1 MSDQLI
7 RVLSHDKQI
16 RASFAVT
23 TELTKEIC
31 LLQQT
36 DPTASVALGRL
47 TTAAALM
54 GSLLKGDQRLGL
66 TIEGNGPLKKLQA
79 ETDAHGVVRATIK
92 VPQCH
97 LPPVDGH
104 FNVAGA
110 IGKAG
115 FLHVTKDLGMK
126 EPYQGMVQLV
136 TSEIAEDIA
145 HYFSTSEQTPTSMA
159 LGILLDRSAHVAA
172 SGGYFIQALPDCHD
186 EILESLDNHLANL
199 PPISSLIREGVSP
212 IELAQ
217 QILNDS
223 HFKLQDTI
231 DLHFRCNC
239 SRRHVLTMLTGLPG
253 EELEALARRSE
264 DTEITCEYCKKS
276 YRFTPQELSHIAQ
289 AKSMPDK

>member
-23 TELTKEIC
+23 TELVKEIC
-31 LLQQT
+31 RLQQT

-54 GSLLKGDQRLGL
+54 GTLLKGDQRLGL
-66 TIEGNGPLKKLQA
+66 AIEANGPLKKLQA
-79 ETDAHGVVRATIK
+79 ETDARGTVRASIK
-92 VPQCH
+92 EPHCH
-97 LPPVDGH
+97 LPPIDGH
-104 FNVAGA
+104 FDVAGA

-145 HYFSTSEQTPTSMA
+145 HYFSSSEQTPTSTA
-159 LGILLDRSAHVAA
+159 LGVLLDRSAHVAA
-172 SGGYFIQALPDCHD
+172 SGGYFIQALPDCD
-186 EILESLDNHLANL
+186 EAILESLDNHLANL
-199 PPISSLIREGVSP
+199 PPISSLVRDGLSP

-217 QILNDS
+217 QVLNDS
-223 HFKLQDTI
+223 NFKLQDTVE
-231 DLHFRCNC
+231 LHFRCNC
-239 SRRHVLTMLTGLPG
+239 SRRHVLAMLTGLPD
-253 EELEALARRSE
+253 EDLEALAQRAE

-276 YRFTPQELSHIAQ
+276 YLFTPRELSNIAQ
-289 AKSMPDK
+289 AKSTTR